1 MAITFSGGPRRS
13 RPRIDPQLAEFV
25 QAMSVRRIG
34 RRDFLRSSAIL
45 GGGAFLAACGG
56 ISSESAQNTQ
66 ESEGVSAATGAPSGA
81 ASASAAPGEKVLNF
95 SNWPLYIDVSEDE
108 QTHPTLDQFTEE
120 TGIEVNYYED
130 INSNEE
136 YFGKIRNQLDAGESI
151 GRDIIVL
158 TDWMAARLIGLQW
171 VQELDHSNI
180 PNMSNLREAYQNVA
194 FDEGRTYSLPW
205 QSGLTGIGVNP
216 SAVEKKIT
224 SINDLF
230 DPSLAGRVTML
241 SEMRDTMGL
250 IMAAMDIDP
259 ADHTFGEYQQA
270 INRLK
275 KAVDDGQIRQFTGN
289 DYTTDLAAGNIAA
302 AIAWSGDVIQLQFEN
317 PDLQFVVPDQG
328 ASLWSDNMEVPINAE
343 HKANAE
349 ALMDFV
355 YRPEIAAQIAAWV
368 NYITPVDGAQEAMQD
383 VDPELVEYEL
393 IFPSDELLSNTWQ
406 FKDLDEQEERRYQD
420 AFQRVIGA

>member
-1 MAITFSGGPRRS
+1 MAITFSGDPRRS
-13 RPRIDPQLAEFV
+13 RPRIDPKLASFV
-25 QAMSVRRIG
+25 QALSVRRIG

-45 GGGAFLAACGG
+45 GSGAFLAACGG
-56 ISSESAQNTQ
+56 ISSESAQNVQ
-66 ESEGVSAATGAPSGA
+66 ESESVSAATGAPSGA

-95 SNWPLYIDVSEDE
+95 SNWPLYIDTSDDE

-130 INSNEE
+130 INDNNE

-180 PNMSNLREAYQNVA
+180 PNMSNLRAALEDVA
-194 FDEGRTYSLPW
+194 WDEGRTYSLPW

-216 SAVEKKIT
+216 SAVDKEIT

-230 DPSLAGRVTML
+230 DPALAGRVTML

-259 ADHTFGEYQQA
+259 GDHTFGEYEQA

-289 DYTTDLAAGNIAA
+289 EYASDLAAGNIAA
-302 AIAWSGDVIQLQFEN
+302 AIAWSGDVIQLQFDN
-317 PDLQFVVPDQG
+317 PDLQFKVPDQG
-328 ASLWSDNMEVPINAE
+328 AALWSDNMEVPINAE

-349 ALMDFV
+349 ALMDYV
-355 YRPEIAAQIAAWV
+355 YQPDIAAQIAAWV

-383 VDPELVEYEL
+383 VDPELVEYDL
-393 IFPSDELLSNTWQ
+393 IFPSDELLANTWV
-406 FKDLDEQEERRYQD
+406 FKSLDEEEERRYQD

>member
-1 MAITFSGGPRRS
+1 MAITFSGDPRRS
-13 RPRIDPQLAEFV
+13 RPRIDPQLASFV
-25 QAMSVRRIG
+25 QALAVRRIG

-45 GGGAFLAACGG
+45 GSGAFLAACGG
-56 ISSESAQNTQ
+56 ISSESAQNVE
-66 ESEGVSAATGAPSGA
+66 ESEA
-81 ASASAAPGEKVLNF
+81 ASAAAEAPSAGASPTAAGEQVLNF
-95 SNWPLYIDVSEDE
+95 SNWPLYIDTSEDE

-130 INSNEE
+130 INDNNE

-158 TDWMAARLIGLQW
+158 TDWMAARLIALQW
-171 VQELDHSNI
+171 VQKLDHANI

-194 FDEGRTYSLPW
+194 FDEGRNYSLPW

-216 SAVEKKIT
+216 SAVDKEIT

-230 DPSLAGRVTML
+230 DPALAGRVTML
-241 SEMRDTMGL
+241 TEMRDTMGL
-250 IMAAMDIDP
+250 IMSAMDIDP

-270 INRLK
+270 IQKLK

-289 DYTTDLAAGNIAA
+289 EYATDLAAGNIAA
-302 AIAWSGDVIQLQFEN
+302 CIAWSGDVIQLQFDN

-328 ASLWSDNMEVPINAE
+328 ASLWSDNMMVPINAE

-355 YRPEIAAQIAAWV
+355 YQPDIAAQIAASV
-368 NYITPVDGAQEAMQD
+368 NFITPVEGAQEAMQD

-393 IFPSDELLSNTWQ
+393 LFPSDELLANTWE
-406 FKDLDEQEERRYQD
+406 FKALDEQEERRYQD